1 MQTYNI
7 QFEGYWLEKN
17 KAGIPAKSGVYMV
30 YRSKYDVVSDK
41 VTLLEII
48 YIGQSSNVKGRIA
61 NHERLPDFEQTLSL
75 GETLSYVFAP
85 VMSQDLDV
93 VEKALIIAQRPRLNE
108 QNQSSID
115 FGDKQFQVSGRCAL
129 LKYTNFTIN

>member
-30 YRSKYDVVSDK
+30 YRSKYDVTSDK

-48 YIGQSSNVKGRIA
+48 YIGQSTDVKSRIA
-61 NHERLPDFEQTLSL
+61 NHDRLPDFLKTLSQ
-75 GETLSYVFAP
+75 GETLSYAFAP
-85 VMSQDLDV
+85 VLSQDLDV
-93 VEKALIIAQRPRLNE
+93 VEKALIIAQKPRLNE
-108 QNQSSID
+108 QIQTSID

-129 LKYTNFTIN
+129 LKYTSFTIN

>member
-1 MQTYNI
+1 
-7 QFEGYWLEKN
+7 
-17 KAGIPAKSGVYMV
+17 MV
-30 YRSKYDVVSDK
+30 YRSKYDVALDK

-48 YIGQSSNVKGRIA
+48 YIGQSSDVKDRIA
-61 NHERLPDFEQTLSL
+61 NHDRISDFQKTLIQ
-75 GETLSYVFAP
+75 GETLSYAFAP

-115 FGDKQFQVSGRCAL
+115 FGDKQFQVSGKCAL